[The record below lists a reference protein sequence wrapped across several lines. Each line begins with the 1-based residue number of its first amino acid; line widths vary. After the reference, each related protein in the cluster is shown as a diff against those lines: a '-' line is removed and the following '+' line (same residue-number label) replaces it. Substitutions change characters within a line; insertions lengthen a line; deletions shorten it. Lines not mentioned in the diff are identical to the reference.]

1 MPPKGAARAAKTAAK
16 PKQQRTTRS
25 PTPKAKQASQ
35 AKSSPRSRSPMW
47 KTPTKETAAKFFSNC
62 GMKTTQNQPTDTKTS
77 EATPATQTTSD
88 ANLFQP
94 PATTE
99 SPAILELPESECD
112 QDQAQPYS
120 VASLVKPV
128 KPAQHDIMD
137 GSCENAKS
145 EKPEPEKPKP
155 NSEVREQEPPQLPR
169 PEECFTK
176 SSDQLAKPSSAEAN
190 SSCVDTHAAICQRER
205 MQKVEHLMNWPAELL
220 HAMFAEQD
228 TCNIGYT
235 YQGFLQHLRGCADGI
250 RVSTAFSG
258 VDTPA
263 TAMELISLALSNELG
278 MPLQDRAIIRNTF
291 GVEWFSKSQTEL
303 LRHPCGP
310 EHLFGDMNCFWTDT
324 MKHKIDAIM
333 SQGHFV
339 DVMKELISKSDIKSL
354 VRTHAYCLK
363 CGSVCEA
370 PWNNRVA

>member
-1 MPPKGAARAAKTAAK
+1 MRRCEPLALLVLEMPPKGAARAAKTAAK

-235 YQGFLQHLRGCADGI
+235 YQGFLQHLRGRHSRVNSLFGRGHASNGDGI
-250 RVSTAFSG
+250 
-258 VDTPA
+258 D
-263 TAMELISLALSNELG
+263 I
-278 MPLQDRAIIRNTF
+278 
-291 GVEWFSKSQTEL
+291 
-303 LRHPCGP
+303 PC
-310 EHLFGDMNCFWTDT
+310 
-324 MKHKIDAIM
+324 IV
-333 SQGHFV
+333 Q
-339 DVMKELISKSDIKSL
+339 
-354 VRTHAYCLK
+354 
-363 CGSVCEA
+363 
-370 PWNNRVA
+370 